1 MFQKSTI
8 PKILLLLFGL
18 VLLYTK
24 PTDADLVD
32 TQVISGNTY
41 TATTL
46 DFSNRSTTNSS
57 FKDTL
62 FNVSPITPGGWDVK
76 AIRVKKDGKL
86 GFAFNI
92 KTDIKSQNQ
101 VCSGLN
107 IRVFKDFNESFGD
120 KLSSLNM
127 SDSLLDSSYQEYL
140 IVVGLDSN
148 NSVSGT
154 CLFDLVFTTNNGGG
168 FSDEERLTNQI
179 EVVGK

>member
-8 PKILLLLFGL
+8 PKFLLLLFGL

-62 FNVSPITPGGWDVK
+62 FNVSPLIPGGWEVK
-76 AIRVKKDGKL
+76 AIKVKKDGKL
-86 GFAFNI
+86 GFGFSI
-92 KTDIKSQNQ
+92 TSDIKSQNQ
-101 VCSGLN
+101 ACDSLN
-107 IRVFKDFNESFGD
+107 IRVLKDFNETFND
-120 KLSSLNM
+120 NLSSLNM
-127 SDSLLDSSYQEYL
+127 SDALIDSSYMDYLL
-140 IVVGLDSN
+140 IVSLDPSN
-148 NSVSGT
+148 NASGT
-154 CLFDLVFTTNNGGG
+154 CLFDLVFTTNTGGG
-168 FSDEERLTNQI
+168 FSDEERLANQV